1 MKIRNKKSLTTILLA
16 LLCVVSMVILVFAK
30 PIEKIDPSELMDLN
44 ELIETK
50 LIEDPVIGSNYRT
63 YKIEVDS
70 SFTRTVYRVPVPPSF
85 SKTVFHFDLH
95 KSLTDLKLASPAKVL
110 FPEKDMNIYVYD
122 GNTIRSTIR
131 LITTE
136 PQRAE

>member
-1 MKIRNKKSLTTILLA
+1 
-16 LLCVVSMVILVFAK
+16 MVILVFAK